1 MKGKM
6 RALKLLCDYEP
17 KEGYRLT
24 QYELTTKKIWDS
36 SSVWR
41 NPRVEMVEVEIPQ
54 IGPSDVLLKVKSC
67 GICGSDLHFI
77 EYDKDNYML
86 YPGHGRFEN
95 IILGHEISGVIVE
108 VGSAVVDF
116 KTGDYVTTEEMTW
129 CGECVACRNGF
140 PNQCERLEEVGVTY
154 DGGWAEYLRVSSK
167 LCWSINGFK
176 DIYKDENLLFDVGA
190 TIEPNSVAYNAIF
203 ERGGGIRPG
212 HTVVVFGCGPI
223 GLFGISQ
230 LKRAGASKLMVFEP
244 GEGRRKLALEMGAD
258 KVYDPVEIEK
268 SGKRTE
274 DVILEETNGKG
285 ADFFLESSGATEITM
300 PSMLNSLNV
309 NAKIILVAW
318 PPKPV
323 PTDFKKM
330 FPRASQIICSMGH
343 SGNGTF
349 ENVIRLISAGMIHP
363 EKIITSRFP
372 LSEGLNAIEIAKKRE
387 AAKIILNP

>member
-1 MKGKM
+1 MK
-6 RALKLLCDYEP
+6 ALKLTSKWDPKKEYKLTNYEI
-17 KEGYRLT
+17 
-24 QYELTTKKIWDS
+24 TTRKTWDS

-41 NPRVEMVEVEIPQ
+41 YPKIDLVNVDIPK
-54 IGPSDVLLKVKSC
+54 IGPKDVLLKVKSC

-77 EYDKDNYML
+77 EYDEEDYML

-95 IILGHEISGVIVE
+95 IILGHEISGIIE
-108 VGSAVVDF
+108 KIGSEVVDF
-116 KTGDYVTTEEMTW
+116 KVGDYVTCEEMTW

-154 DGGWAEYLRVSSK
+154 DGGFAEYLRVPAK
-167 LCWSINGFK
+167 LCWSINEFK
-176 DIYKDENLLFDVGA
+176 NVYKDEETLFEVGA

-212 HTVVVFGCGPI
+212 HRVVIFGCGPI

-230 LKRAGASKLMVFEP
+230 LKAAGASRVMVIEP
-244 GEGRRKLALEMGAD
+244 GEGRRKLAYEMGAD
-258 KVYDPVEIEK
+258 IVYNPLEIEK
-268 SGKRTE
+268 NGERVE
-274 DVILEETNGKG
+274 DIILKETKGQG
-285 ADFFLESSGATEITM
+285 ADFFLESSGATSVTM
-300 PSMLNSLNV
+300 PSILNALNV

-330 FPRASQIICSMGH
+330 FPRASQIFCSMGH

-349 ENVIRLISAGMIHP
+349 ENVIRLISSGMLHP
-363 EKIITSRFP
+363 EKIITSRFS
-372 LSEGLNAIEIAKKRE
+372 LSDGLHAIEVAKKRE
-387 AAKIILNP
+387 AAKIMIKP